1 MSQSPEASRDLRGPE
16 SRRPRQDPAFS
27 GRCGIARRPRAPTR
41 ELPCLRGVHARGFYR
56 SAAEIPE
63 SVKTVLVL
71 LRQRGLDDA
80 RKAIREFAKR
90 GVDSFISWKESGLH
104 QVAQALAD
112 AKRAET
118 FRAVCGEAA
127 GFISSTPEL
136 VALYRTQ
143 GSARGDFIPTPYP
156 IEEDA
161 WNFSRPLENRNGIFV
176 GTREIGVPSRNH
188 LLAVSI
194 AAGLGESVTVIN
206 PDGKS
211 GEKILRAVAPS
222 IRIVNGP
229 LPYPEY
235 LRLMSEHRVVFQLDS
250 SAVPGQ
256 VAGDAL
262 LCRMPCVGGNG
273 AVDRIAFPP
282 VCAEEASDMLY
293 SLLRDDAEWES
304 AVAASREKALE
315 KLSFSAVNS
324 QLEDLRR

>member
-1 MSQSPEASRDLRGPE
+1 MSHSPEVSEAFAVLNPGGRDKTQFFSNGAGIPTDPGHPPVNYHAYAACMRG
-16 SRRPRQDPAFS
+16 
-27 GRCGIARRPRAPTR
+27 
-41 ELPCLRGVHARGFYR
+41 GFYR
-56 SAAEIPE
+56 SAAEIPK

-71 LRQRGLDDA
+71 LRQRGLEDA
-80 RKAIREFAKR
+80 RKAIRELTKR
-90 GVDSFISWKESGLH
+90 GVDSLISWKESGLH
-104 QVAQALAD
+104 QVAQALGD
-112 AKRAET
+112 AKRAEL

-127 GFISSTPEL
+127 GFVSSTPEL
-136 VALYRTQ
+136 AALYRTQ
-143 GSARGDFIPTPYP
+143 SCTKGDFIPTPYP
-156 IEEDA
+156 IEEEA
-161 WNFSRPLENRNGIFV
+161 WNFSRPLENRNGILI
-176 GTREIGVPSRNH
+176 GTREIDTPSRNH

-211 GEKILRAVAPS
+211 AEKILCAIAPS

-235 LRLMSEHRVVFQLDS
+235 LSLMSEHRVVFQLDS

-315 KLSFSAVNS
+315 KLSFSAVS
-324 QLEDLRR
+324 SRLEDLRR

>member
-1 MSQSPEASRDLRGPE
+1 MNQSPEVSETFAVLNPGGRDKTQLFPGGAGTPADPGHPPVNYHAYAACMRG
-16 SRRPRQDPAFS
+16 
-27 GRCGIARRPRAPTR
+27 
-41 ELPCLRGVHARGFYR
+41 GFFR
-56 SAAEIPE
+56 SAAEISE

-80 RKAIREFAKR
+80 RKAIRELANR
-90 GVDSFISWKESGLH
+90 GIDSYISWKESGLH
-104 QVAQALAD
+104 QVAQALGD
-112 AKRAET
+112 GKRAGL

-127 GFISSTPEL
+127 GFVSSTPEL
-136 VALYRTQ
+136 AALYRTQ
-143 GSARGDFIPTPYP
+143 GCAKGDFIPTPYP
-156 IEEDA
+156 IEEEA
-161 WNFSRPLENRNGIFV
+161 WDFSRPLENRNGIFI

-194 AAGLGESVTVIN
+194 AAGLGENVTVIN

-211 GEKILRAVAPS
+211 GEKILRALAPL

-282 VCAEEASDMLY
+282 VCAEEAADMLY
-293 SLLRDDAEWES
+293 GLLRDDAEWES
-304 AVAASREKALE
+304 AVASSRERALE
-315 KLSFSAVNS
+315 KLGFSAVS
-324 QLEDLRR
+324 SRLEDLRR

>member
-1 MSQSPEASRDLRGPE
+1 MSQSPEASETFAVLNPGGRDKTQLFPDGAGLPGDPGHPPVNYHAYAACMRG
-16 SRRPRQDPAFS
+16 S
-27 GRCGIARRPRAPTR
+27 
-41 ELPCLRGVHARGFYR
+41 FYR

-80 RKAIREFAKR
+80 RKAIRELAKR

-118 FRAVCGEAA
+118 FRAACGEAK

-136 VALYRTQ
+136 VALYRSQ
-143 GSARGDFIPTPYP
+143 GCARGDFIPTPYP

-161 WNFSRPLENRNGIFV
+161 WNFSRPIENRNGIFI
-176 GTREIGVPSRNH
+176 GTREIAVPSRNH

-211 GEKILRAVAPS
+211 GEKILRAIAPS

-304 AVAASREKALE
+304 AVAASRERALE
-315 KLSFSAVNS
+315 KLSFSSVCS
-324 QLEDLRR
+324 RLEDLRR